1 MGRRAPF
8 AFFAGQFATIRA
20 GLRATFMA
28 QDFYSML
35 GVDRGA
41 DEAAIKSAFRKG
53 AMKYHPDRNKDNP
66 EAEQKFKEL
75 GEAYETL
82 SDPQKRAA
90 YDRYGHD
97 AYKNGMN
104 GGGGGFGQ
112 GFDASSFSDIFDDI
126 FGEFMGGRAGGARAR
141 GPGRGADMKYQLSIT
156 LGEAFAGKKTEIT
169 VPGSVTCETCTGSG
183 AKPGSGP
190 TTCGSCRGAGRVRMQ
205 QGFFTIERTCPDCG
219 GQGQVINDPCT
230 DCAGQGR
237 VRKERTLAVDVPA
250 GIESGT
256 RIRLAGEGEAGP
268 RGGPEGD
275 LYIFV
280 DVQDHDLFE
289 RDGPDLYCAMPIPMT
304 TAALGGD
311 FEAPTIDGGRVK
323 VSVPAGVQT
332 GKRFRVK
339 AKGMTQL
346 DPHRRMEQQSK
357 RRGDMYV
364 EIAVET
370 PTNLNAEQKALL
382 KQFCEAGGGEQSCPE
397 SQGFFKRAKKFW
409 DEMTDA

>member
-1 MGRRAPF
+1 
-8 AFFAGQFATIRA
+8 
-20 GLRATFMA
+20 MA

-41 DEAAIKSAFRKG
+41 DDAAIKSAFRKG
-53 AMKYHPDRNKDNP
+53 AMKYHPDRNPGDQA
-66 EAEQKFKEL
+66 AEQKFKEL

-97 AYKNGMN
+97 AYKNGGMN
-104 GGGGGFGQ
+104 GAGGPFGG
-112 GFDASSFSDIFDDI
+112 GFDASAFSDVFDDL
-126 FGEFMGGRAGGARAR
+126 FGDFMGGRSRR
-141 GPGRGADMKYQLSIT
+141 QGPGRGADLKYQMNIT
-156 LGEAFAGKKTEIT
+156 LAEAFAGKKAEIN
-169 VPGSVTCETCTGSG
+169 VPGSVACETCEGSG

-190 TTCGSCRGAGRVRMQ
+190 THCGTCKGAGRVRMQ
-205 QGFFTIERTCPDCG
+205 QGFFTIERTCPQCNG
-219 GQGQVINDPCT
+219 EGQVIADPCA
-230 DCAGQGR
+230 DCSGQGR
-237 VRKERTLAVDVPA
+237 VRRERTLSVDIPA

-280 DVQDHDLFE
+280 GVEEHELFE

-311 FEAPTIDGGRVK
+311 FEAPTIEGGRVK
-323 VSVPAGVQT
+323 ISVPEGAQN

-339 AKGMTQL
+339 GKGMTILNQ
-346 DPHRRMEQQSK
+346 K
-357 RRGDMYV
+357 RRGDLYV
-364 EIAVET
+364 EIGVET
-370 PTNLNAEQKALL
+370 PTGLTAEQKDLL
-382 KQFCEAGGGEQSCPE
+382 KQFCEAGGGEESCPQ
-397 SQGFFKRAKKFW
+397 SKGFFEKAKRFW
-409 DEMTDA
+409 NDVTEG